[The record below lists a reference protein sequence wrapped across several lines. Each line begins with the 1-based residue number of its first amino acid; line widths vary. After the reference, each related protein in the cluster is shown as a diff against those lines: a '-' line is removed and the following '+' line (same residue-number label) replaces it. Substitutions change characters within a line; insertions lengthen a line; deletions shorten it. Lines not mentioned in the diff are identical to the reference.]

1 MSRGGIALGAVVAL
15 IGAGLIVNSQTIAFA
30 WDEGFH
36 LLAAQ
41 LIAHGRRPY
50 LDFCFAQSPL
60 NAFWNAV
67 LMKLF
72 GASWRL
78 AHFFAAIETAAAVA
92 LIAQFLWSTWREP
105 YWRAGVAITAAVLCG
120 LNTEVVRYGGVG
132 QAYGLCLL
140 LIVTAFRFAILAAGR
155 SGIGWALAAGACAG
169 AAAGSSL
176 LTAPVAPVVALWML
190 FANRAGDRW
199 KKFGAVIG
207 GVAIAWSPVLWLAA
221 KSPAPVFFDIFRYHL
236 FYRRSEWPGATQ
248 HDFEIFRGWIFA
260 PQAILLSLFALA
272 GIWWIARRS
281 QWEAERR
288 NAFYLCGCLGVTLA
302 AFVSTAHPTFAR
314 YYLLATPFLAI
325 LAAVGLY
332 GIASRTGA
340 AERPLSPVLA
350 IAVVMLASLGVSVRG
365 WLGEFHWSDIEPAA
379 RQLAEVTPSDA
390 LIYADEHVY
399 FLLRRTPPSGNEY
412 LSSHK
417 LRLPED
423 FARKVHIVPQ
433 PDWDQRIV
441 DGEFAAVETCDGEDW
456 IADRELAQVYS
467 QRATLGECS
476 VFWNLPAASSVVQR
490 ER

>member
-1 MSRGGIALGAVVAL
+1 V
-15 IGAGLIVNSQTIAFA
+15 
-30 WDEGFH
+30 
-36 LLAAQ
+36 
-41 LIAHGRRPY
+41 
-50 LDFCFAQSPL
+50 
-60 NAFWNAV
+60 
-67 LMKLF
+67 
-72 GASWRL
+72 
-78 AHFFAAIETAAAVA
+78 HFFAAIETAAAVA
-92 LIAQFLWSTWREP
+92 LIAQFLWAGWREP
-105 YWRAGVAITAAVLCG
+105 CWRAAVAITAAMLCG

-140 LIVTAFRFAILAAGR
+140 LIVAAFRFAILAVGR
-155 SGIGWALAAGACAG
+155 GGIGCGFAAGLCAG

-176 LTAPVAPVVALWML
+176 LTAPVAPVIALWL
-190 FANRAGDRW
+190 LLANRAGDRW
-199 KKFGAVIG
+199 KKFAAATG
-207 GVAIAWSPVLWLAA
+207 GVAIAWLPVLWLAA
-221 KSPAPVFFDIFRYHL
+221 KSSVPVFFGIFQYHL

-248 HDFEIFRGWIFA
+248 HDFEIFRGWMFA
-260 PQAILLSLFALA
+260 PQAIVLSLFALA

-281 QWEAERR
+281 QWEPERR
-288 NAFYLCGCLGVTLA
+288 NAFYLCACLGVTLA

-325 LAAVGLY
+325 LAAVGLF
-332 GIASRTGA
+332 GIASRTG

-350 IAVVMLASLGVSVRG
+350 IAVIMLASLGVSVRG
-365 WLGEFHWSDIEPAA
+365 WLGEFHWSDIEPAV
-379 RQLAEVTPSDA
+379 RQIADVTPPGA
-390 LIYADEHVY
+390 PIYADEHVY
-399 FLLRRTPPSGNEY
+399 FLLRRTPPTGNEY

-467 QRATLGECS
+467 QRATLGDCS
-476 VFWNLPAASSVVQR
+476 VFWNLPAASSVVHR